1 MSLRCRTWCRPTTLQ
16 FLNEDNAVIVPHLLA
31 SIGGM
36 PVYRDHNVLDSLV
49 RRSLALVIDRNL
61 QANAD
66 RYGAPQFGS
75 HLERYLVD
83 ALRRLAASHSA
94 WAPNHE
100 KSRVWFG
107 RDGLFLLWPQSA
119 ADMQALLE
127 ADQLPG
133 IPKAPETVLELLL
146 AAGVLE
152 AQDGDRAT
160 WTIRPPEAKSAL
172 EAVKLASPAILFA
185 GVDALPL
192 PLELRLVCK
201 PGDVAP
207 TRSAAKPAPAV
218 PPGTQFSLI
227 DSLPPSDAR
236 ESPEAVPSPARP
248 EATPPVPA
256 APPPDPA
263 SAAAPRLP
271 AFSLKAP
278 LRLNPAVRDALE
290 SVVATLNGP
299 GAAAAAC
306 AVANGLFVPLHEL
319 EGRGI
324 QPAVA
329 MRALSDVR
337 MLVHQDRNRPPTV
350 SQRFGGDMTVGLV
363 IDPRCIDGFDLA
375 AFNVADQAGG

>member
-1 MSLRCRTWCRPTTLQ
+1 VVPASTLQ
-16 FLNEDNAVIVPHLLA
+16 FLNEDNSIIVPHLLA

-75 HLERYLVD
+75 HLERYIVD

-94 WAPNHE
+94 WAPNRD

-127 ADQLPG
+127 ADQLAG

-152 AQDGDRAT
+152 AQGADHLT

-172 EAVKLASPAILFA
+172 DAVKLASPAILYA
-185 GVDALPL
+185 GVDAPPAPL
-192 PLELRLVCK
+192 DLRLVCM
-201 PGDVAP
+201 PGEAP
-207 TRSAAKPAPAV
+207 PARPAAKLAPAA

-227 DSLPPSDAR
+227 EPLPPPDAQG
-236 ESPEAVPSPARP
+236 SPPEIAPPARP
-248 EATPPVPA
+248 PVAAPA
-256 APPPDPA
+256 APSPPEPA
-263 SAAAPRLP
+263 PAVPPPCP

-278 LRLNPAVRDALE
+278 LRLNPAVRDALD

-324 QPAVA
+324 QPTVA

-350 SQRFGGDMTVGLV
+350 SQRFGAGMTVGLV
-363 IDPRCIDGFDLA
+363 IDPRCVEGFDLA
-375 AFNVADQAGG
+375 AFNVADLAGD